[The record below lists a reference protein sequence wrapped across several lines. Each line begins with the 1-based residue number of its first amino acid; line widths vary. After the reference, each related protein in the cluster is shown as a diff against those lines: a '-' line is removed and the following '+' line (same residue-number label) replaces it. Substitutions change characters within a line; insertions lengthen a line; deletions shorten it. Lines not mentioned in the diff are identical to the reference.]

1 MIAPHLWNIYFI
13 HEKPQWVLYSCDL
26 WETFWKSVLGLKVLL
41 DYIMSAFL
49 NIVFIISGNFRVSFN
64 CKRMDFTDSLF
75 ETDDERKKDR
85 VEFMYV
91 RYLLT
96 VRVLNKLITW
106 SGKSFSWE
114 LVIFGSYA
122 KVFSLNLYS
131 ALTDKVFIAALK
143 LYFCSDGEIFQLS
156 PIGKD
161 WYSA

>member
-1 MIAPHLWNIYFI
+1 
-13 HEKPQWVLYSCDL
+13 
-26 WETFWKSVLGLKVLL
+26 
-41 DYIMSAFL
+41 MSAFL

-106 SGKSFSWE
+106 SGKSFS
-114 LVIFGSYA
+114 
-122 KVFSLNLYS
+122 
-131 ALTDKVFIAALK
+131 
-143 LYFCSDGEIFQLS
+143 
-156 PIGKD
+156 
-161 WYSA
+161 